1 MPLSKQSIRDDL
13 TASMK
18 ARDSARTANLRMLLA
33 AIGNA
38 EVAGKEHVELNDERI
53 VALIRSEVKKRTDT
67 AVIYTD
73 AGRAELAEKERAEA
87 AMLSEYLPA
96 EMSDDDL
103 AAVVAAA
110 VTASGQSGPSAMGA
124 VMKAV
129 RAAVGAN
136 ADGARV
142 AAAVKA
148 ALTGS

>member
-13 TASMK
+13 TAAMK
-18 ARDSARTANLRMLLA
+18 ARDVARTANLRMLLA

-38 EVAGKEHVELNDERI
+38 EVAGKEHVELNEERI

-87 AMLSEYLPA
+87 AMLGEYLPA

-110 VTASGQSGPSAMGA
+110 VAAAGPSGPSAMGA

-129 RAAVGAN
+129 RAEVGAN
-136 ADGARV
+136 ADGSRI

-148 ALTGS
+148 ALSGS

>member
-13 TASMK
+13 TVSMK
-18 ARDSARTANLRMLLA
+18 ARDAPRTANLRMLLA

-38 EVAGKEHVELNDERI
+38 EVAGKEHVELNEERI

-110 VTASGQSGPSAMGA
+110 VTAIGQSGPSAMGA

-129 RAAVGAN
+129 RAGVGAN

-148 ALTGS
+148 ALSGS